1 MINSTGMTAIG
12 RQAGFTLIEI
22 AIVLVI
28 VGLLI
33 GGVLQ
38 GQQLIENSR
47 VRAAVNNI
55 NGIAT
60 AMYSYRDRYGR
71 WPGDDGPAAAIS
83 GRGGPWSVL
92 TANGGNNDGFIATS
106 TSGYTFSPQ
115 VNTEGQF
122 FWQHLRAAG
131 FLTGDPSVTGVS
143 LVPTNPFGGLFGV
156 MTAELYQTAGAGTG
170 LQGIKACLSQLPG
183 AAAAA
188 IDRQLDDGEPD
199 SGRVRANSGTGNVAP
214 ATTTPATSYDD
225 SLFYTSCTVI

>member
-1 MINSTGMTAIG
+1 MKNNLRSMPDG
-12 RQAGFTLIEI
+12 RQGGFTLIEI

-47 VRAAVNNI
+47 VRASVNNI

-71 WPGDDGPAAAIS
+71 WPGDDGPSAAITA
-83 GRGGPWSVL
+83 RGGSWTVL
-92 TANGGNNDGFIATS
+92 TANGGNNDGVIAAGTS
-106 TSGYTFSPQ
+106 ANTFAP
-115 VNTEGQF
+115 TGEGQF

-131 FLTGDPSVTGVS
+131 FLTGDPTVTGVA
-143 LVPTNPFGGLFGV
+143 LMPTNPFGGLFGLV
-156 MTAELYQTAGAGTG
+156 TAEIYQTAGAGTG
-170 LQGIKACLSQLPG
+170 LQGTKICLSQVPG

-188 IDRQLDDGEPD
+188 VDRQLDDGEPD
-199 SGRVRANSGTGNVAP
+199 SGRVRANSGTGNVVP
-214 ATTTPATSYDD
+214 VTTTPATAYSEA
-225 SLFYTSCTVI
+225 LFFTSCVVI